1 MTTLPTVTL
10 AHAIEHPD
18 LFGRLF
24 RGKSWRRWKA
34 FIAALFAEPL
44 GAEALAAYQHHT
56 ERTEPPTAPFRE
68 AALVCGRRGGKSR
81 ILALLAVYVAC
92 FRDYTPY
99 LAPGEVP
106 VVALIAKDRA
116 QARVLLRYVIGLLRA
131 VPVLNP
137 LIVDEL
143 AESVTLSNGV
153 IIEIHTGSIASPRGR
168 TYVGVLCDEIA
179 FWPASDDC
187 ANPDAEV
194 IASVRPGL
202 ASIPN
207 SLLVMASS
215 PYWQRGVLWQTFNR
229 HWGRNGSRV
238 LVWRGTTEEMN
249 SKIDPAVIAEA
260 YEEDP
265 ASARGEYG
273 AQFRTDFGAFVSREV
288 VEAAVV
294 RGRYELPPVRGIEYF
309 GFLDGSSG
317 AGGDRMTMAISHR
330 TADEIAVLDCVR
342 GFSPPFSP
350 ASVSAECA
358 GVFKSYR
365 VSKDSGRPVGSWLD
379 WGALPRTWHS
389 LRSSRACKV

>member
-1 MTTLPTVTL
+1 
-10 AHAIEHPD
+10 
-18 LFGRLF
+18 
-24 RGKSWRRWKA
+24 
-34 FIAALFAEPL
+34 
-44 GAEALAAYQHHT
+44 
-56 ERTEPPTAPFRE
+56 
-68 AALVCGRRGGKSR
+68 
-81 ILALLAVYVAC
+81 
-92 FRDYTPY
+92 
-99 LAPGEVP
+99 
-106 VVALIAKDRA
+106 
-116 QARVLLRYVIGLLRA
+116 
-131 VPVLNP
+131 
-137 LIVDEL
+137 
-143 AESVTLSNGV
+143 
-153 IIEIHTGSIASPRGR
+153 
-168 TYVGVLCDEIA
+168 
-179 FWPASDDC
+179 
-187 ANPDAEV
+187 
-194 IASVRPGL
+194 
-202 ASIPN
+202 
-207 SLLVMASS
+207 MASS

-365 VSKDSGRPVGSWLD
+365 VSKIQGDRWGLGWIGERFQEHGIRYEVAERAKSDLYRELLAPLNSGRIELLD
-379 WGALPRTWHS
+379 HPQMIGELLNLERRVARGGKDSIDHSRGLHDDFINSAAGALVLAASGKRMMVITAAMVARAPMKPFPPRVIGREVSAVAPATGMIA
-389 LRSSRACKV
+389 LITNNRRSSDK